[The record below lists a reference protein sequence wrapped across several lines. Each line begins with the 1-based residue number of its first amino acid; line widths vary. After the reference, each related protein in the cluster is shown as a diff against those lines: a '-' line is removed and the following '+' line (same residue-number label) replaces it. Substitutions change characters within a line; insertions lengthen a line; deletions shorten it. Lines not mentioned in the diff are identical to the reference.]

1 MDDEENNSSESS
13 SDEDKN
19 LDLNQLGMEEQ
30 TQLLKS
36 ISGSL
41 YKSSRQFD
49 IDIQSNTKKTNFD

>member
-30 TQLLKS
+30 TQLLKN